1 MELDENTKNQ
11 IENMIGE
18 NEVFLFMKG
27 NPDFPMCGFSSV
39 ASAILKK
46 CGVDFGHCNVL
57 DDENIREGIKSFS
70 DGDIHGSTSE
80 KYTVEIRH
88 D

>member
-57 DDENIREGIKSFS
+57 DDENIREGIKAFS
-70 DGDIHGSTSE
+70 NWPTIPQLYI
-80 KYTVEIRH
+80 K
-88 D
+88 